1 MTGTEGSPGDGCAVK
16 AVLVPPA
23 ELYGPVRARK
33 GKPLRVSQAASERT
47 VAQEGGGG
55 RHQWVA
61 RESKGRRAIV
71 RTSGSIGKPTA
82 FGARARGSQKEPR

>member
-23 ELYGPVRARK
+23 ELCGPVRARK

-71 RTSGSIGKPTA
+71 RN
-82 FGARARGSQKEPR
+82 QEV